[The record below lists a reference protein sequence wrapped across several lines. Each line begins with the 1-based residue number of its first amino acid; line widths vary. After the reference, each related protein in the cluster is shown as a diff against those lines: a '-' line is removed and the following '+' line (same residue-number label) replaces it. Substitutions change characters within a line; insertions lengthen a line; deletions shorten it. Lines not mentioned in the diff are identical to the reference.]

1 MKTVWRVFSY
11 LKRYPW
17 MAAGTLT
24 CAILS
29 TLMVIVFPATAKWI
43 IDDVVRANRPDKLL
57 PLILLA
63 AVAFLVQHGFK
74 ALRLV
79 LNNTFE
85 QRVIFDLRSDLYSH
99 IQLLPL
105 RWFDNRATGD
115 LMTRVI
121 EDVNSVERVL
131 IDGIEQGVVAI
142 LQVVIVISVM
152 FYLNV
157 KLALLAL
164 VPFPLLIAGALTY
177 TLTAHRRY
185 RSQRRASS
193 NMNALLHDNLAG
205 VRQIKSFV
213 REREEHA
220 RFNRVSDQLRHATL
234 VVMRVWAIY
243 SPSMSMFEAIG
254 ALLVLGF
261 GGHAVLTGAMQI
273 GDLVAFLMLT
283 AFLYDPVSRLHQ
295 LNQLVQ
301 AGRAAGERV
310 FEILDE
316 QVEAGAVAGIG
327 DPGTA
332 ITDRG
337 YKARI
342 LGDIRYENVSFSYVE
357 GLPALRCVSFHA
369 PPGATVA
376 LVGATGAGKSTLVN
390 LLVRFYE
397 FTSGEIHI
405 DGKPVREYELRT
417 LREAIGVVTQE
428 SFLFNG
434 SIRENLLMG
443 KPDAT
448 DAELWRAVDAA
459 NARQFIERLPD
470 GLESV
475 VGERGVKLSVGE
487 KQRLSIARSLLKDP
501 PILIL
506 DEATASVD
514 TATERLI
521 QEALERLMANRTS
534 IVIAHRLST
543 IVYAWK
549 ICAAVPAKFARGLA
563 TARDRVAGGNHYLG
577 KSRARAAITGLRR
590 IPLSGRRWCRCGR
603 SRNRDGL
610 AGLQFTTVFDV
621 VGFLQFI
628 DAYFVHFGYGRQ
640 CLSAR
645 HDVRVAHSGG
655 MRRRHGWSGRI
666 RRRGRALSNHDPWPD
681 VGNFLLQ
688 L

>member
-1 MKTVWRVFSY
+1 MVTYRQMKTVWRVFAY

-17 MAAGTLT
+17 MATGTLS
-24 CAILS
+24 CAIVS
-29 TLMVIVFPATAKWI
+29 TLMVIVFPGVTKWI
-43 IDDVVRANRPDKLL
+43 VDDVIRAHRPDKLL
-57 PLILLA
+57 PLIFIA
-63 AVAFLVQHGFK
+63 AGAFLLQHVFT
-74 ALRLV
+74 ALRLI

-85 QRVIFDLRSDLYSH
+85 QKVIFDLRSDLYSH
-99 IQLLPL
+99 IQFLALK
-105 RWFDNRATGD
+105 WFDNRATGD

-142 LQVVIVISVM
+142 LQVVIVLGVM
-152 FYLNV
+152 FYLNWQ
-157 KLALLAL
+157 LALLAL
-164 VPFPLLIAGALTY
+164 VPFPLLIGGALAY

-185 RSQRRASS
+185 RLQRRAASA
-193 NMNALLHDNLAG
+193 MNALLHDNLSG
-205 VRQIKSFV
+205 VRQIKSFA

-254 ALLVLGF
+254 AVLVLGF
-261 GGHAVLTGAMQI
+261 GGHAVLNGTMQI

-283 AFLYDPVSRLHQ
+283 AFLYDPASRLHQ

-316 QVEAGAVAGIG
+316 PVEPGVAAGIDEAAVA
-327 DPGTA
+327 
-332 ITDRG
+332 DRG
-337 YKARI
+337 YSKHIA
-342 LGDIRYENVSFSYVE
+342 GDIRYENVSFSYAE
-357 GLPALRCVSFHA
+357 GLPALRNVSFHA
-369 PPGATVA
+369 APGETIA

-397 FTSGEIHI
+397 FNRGEVLV
-405 DGKPVREYELRT
+405 DGKPIREYGLHQ

-434 SIRENLLMG
+434 TIRENLLMG
-443 KPDAT
+443 KPNAT
-448 DAELWRAVDAA
+448 DEELWRAVDAA
-459 NARQFIERLPD
+459 NAREFIERLPD
-470 GLESV
+470 RLESV

-487 KQRLSIARSLLKDP
+487 KQRLSIARALLKDP

-521 QEALERLMANRTS
+521 QEALEHLMANRTS

-543 IVYAWK
+543 IVHADQILVLDRGRIIERGKHDELIALGGKYA
-549 ICAAVPAKFARGLA
+549 RL
-563 TARDRVAGGNHYLG
+563 
-577 KSRARAAITGLRR
+577 
-590 IPLSGRRWCRCGR
+590 CRQ
-603 SRNRDGL
+603 SFL
-610 AGLQFTTVFDV
+610 AGASPPASGLETSLQQDGQLTEEMMT
-621 VGFLQFI
+621 
-628 DAYFVHFGYGRQ
+628 A
-640 CLSAR
+640 
-645 HDVRVAHSGG
+645 
-655 MRRRHGWSGRI
+655 
-666 RRRGRALSNHDPWPD
+666 ALGPEEKVPI
-681 VGNFLLQ
+681 
-688 L
+688 

>member
-1 MKTVWRVFSY
+1 MKTVWRVFGY
-11 LKRYPW
+11 LTRYPW

-24 CAILS
+24 CAILT
-29 TLMVIVFPATAKWI
+29 TLMVIVFPSVTKWI
-43 IDDVVRANRPDKLL
+43 INDVVRAQRPDKLL

-63 AVAFLVQHGFK
+63 AVAFLLQHVFN
-74 ALRLV
+74 ALRII

-85 QRVIFDLRSDLYSH
+85 QKVIFDLRSDLYSH

-131 IDGIEQGVVAI
+131 IDGIEQGVVAV
-142 LQVVIVISVM
+142 LQIVIVMTVM
-152 FYLNV
+152 FYWNA

-164 VPFPLLIAGALTY
+164 VPFPLLIAGALAY

-185 RSQRRASS
+185 RLQRRASS
-193 NMNALLHDNLAG
+193 DINALLHDNLAG
-205 VRQIKSFV
+205 IRQIKSFV

-220 RFNRVSDQLRHATL
+220 RFNRVSDQLRRATL
-234 VVMRVWAIY
+234 VVMRTWAIY

-254 ALLVLGF
+254 AVLVLGF
-261 GGHAVLTGAMQI
+261 GSYAVLNGGMQM
-273 GDLVAFLMLT
+273 GDLVAFLLLT
-283 AFLYDPVSRLHQ
+283 AFLYDPISRLHQ

-316 QVEAGAVAGIG
+316 SAE
-327 DPGTA
+327 PGL
-332 ITDRG
+332 IEKG
-337 YKARI
+337 KMLVRI
-342 LGDIRYENVSFSYVE
+342 AGDIRYEDVSFSYTE
-357 GLPALRCVSFHA
+357 GLPALKHVSFHA
-369 PPGATVA
+369 APGATIA

-397 FTSGEIHI
+397 FTSGRVYI
-405 DGKPVREYELRT
+405 DGRPIREYGLGA

-443 KPDAT
+443 KPTAT

-459 NARQFIERLPD
+459 KARQFIERLPE

-487 KQRLSIARSLLKDP
+487 KQRLSIARALLKDP

-521 QEALERLMANRTS
+521 QEALEHLMANRTS

-543 IVYAWK
+543 IVHADQ
-549 ICAAVPAKFARGLA
+549 ILVL
-563 TARDRVAGGNHYLG
+563 DR
-577 KSRARAAITGLRR
+577 
-590 IPLSGRRWCRCGR
+590 
-603 SRNRDGL
+603 
-610 AGLQFTTVFDV
+610 
-621 VGFLQFI
+621 
-628 DAYFVHFGYGRQ
+628 
-640 CLSAR
+640 
-645 HDVRVAHSGG
+645 
-655 MRRRHGWSGRI
+655 GRI
-666 RRRGRALSNHDPWPD
+666 IERGKHDELIALGGKYARLCEQS
-681 VGNFLLQ
+681 LLETSPQPQFQTPAETEITPIDTLDEQ
-688 L
+688 LPV

>member
-1 MKTVWRVFSY
+1 MKTVWRVFAY
-11 LKRYPW
+11 LKRYPGL
-17 MAAGTLT
+17 AAGTLA
-24 CAILS
+24 CAILG
-29 TLMVIVFPATAKWI
+29 TLMVIVFPSVTKWI

-57 PLILLA
+57 PLIWLA
-63 AVAFLVQHGFK
+63 TVAFLVQHLFNS
-74 ALRLV
+74 LRII

-85 QRVIFDLRSDLYSH
+85 QKVIFDLRSDLYSH

-131 IDGIEQGVVAI
+131 IDGIEQGVVAV
-142 LQVVIVISVM
+142 LQIVIVVAVM
-152 FYLNV
+152 FYWNA

-164 VPFPLLIAGALTY
+164 VPLPLLIVGALAY

-185 RSQRRASS
+185 RLQRRAAS
-193 NMNALLHDNLAG
+193 NINALLHDNLAG
-205 VRQIKSFV
+205 VRQIKSFA

-220 RFNRVSDQLRHATL
+220 RFNRASDQLRHATL
-234 VVMRVWAIY
+234 VVMRTWAIY

-261 GGHAVLTGAMQI
+261 GSHAVLTGSLQL
-273 GDLVAFLMLT
+273 GDLVGILMLM
-283 AFLYDPVSRLHQ
+283 AFLYDPISRLHQ

-316 QVEAGAVAGIG
+316 DAEPGVAAAVG

-332 ITDRG
+332 TIDRG
-337 YKARI
+337 YRAPI
-342 LGDIRYENVSFSYVE
+342 IGDIRYEDVSFSYVD
-357 GLPALRCVSFHA
+357 GLSALRHISFHA
-369 PPGATVA
+369 LPGTTTA

-397 FTSGEIHI
+397 FDSGQIYV
-405 DGKPVREYELRT
+405 DDKPVREYDLRT

-443 KPDAT
+443 KPMAS

-459 NARQFIERLPD
+459 NARQFIERLPQ
-470 GLESV
+470 GVESV

-487 KQRLSIARSLLKDP
+487 KQRLSIARALLKDP

-521 QEALERLMANRTS
+521 QEALEHLMANRTS

-543 IVYAWK
+543 IVGADQILVLDHGRVVERGTHEELLVLDQKYAQLCRQSLLESSPQRQAEPQEE
-549 ICAAVPAKFARGLA
+549 IV
-563 TARDRVAGGNHYLG
+563 TSEVAEPEEERL
-577 KSRARAAITGLRR
+577 
-590 IPLSGRRWCRCGR
+590 P
-603 SRNRDGL
+603 
-610 AGLQFTTVFDV
+610 V
-621 VGFLQFI
+621 
-628 DAYFVHFGYGRQ
+628 
-640 CLSAR
+640 
-645 HDVRVAHSGG
+645 
-655 MRRRHGWSGRI
+655 
-666 RRRGRALSNHDPWPD
+666 
-681 VGNFLLQ
+681 
-688 L
+688 

>member
-1 MKTVWRVFSY
+1 MKTVWRVFAY

-43 IDDVVRANRPDKLL
+43 INDVVRANQPDKLL
-57 PLILLA
+57 PLLA
-63 AVAFLVQHGFK
+63 LAGIAFVFQHGFN
-74 ALRLV
+74 ALRII

-85 QRVIFDLRSDLYSH
+85 QKVIFDLRSDLYSH

-142 LQVVIVISVM
+142 LQVFIVVGMM
-152 FYLNV
+152 FYLNA

-164 VPFPLLIAGALTY
+164 VPFPLLIAGTLAY

-185 RSQRRASS
+185 RLQRRASS
-193 NMNALLHDNLAG
+193 DMNALLHDNLAG

-213 REREEHA
+213 RENEEHG
-220 RFNRVSDQLRHATL
+220 RFNWVSDQLRRATL

-243 SPSMSMFEAIG
+243 SPSMSLFESVG

-261 GGHAVLTGAMQI
+261 GSHAVLTGSMQI
-273 GDLVAFLMLT
+273 GDLVAFLILT
-283 AFLYDPVSRLHQ
+283 AFLYDPLSRLHQ

-316 QVEAGAVAGIG
+316 PVEPGFVAAGA
-327 DPGTA
+327 DPGST
-332 ITDRG
+332 RV
-337 YKARI
+337 
-342 LGDIRYENVSFSYVE
+342 LGDIRYQDVSFSYVE
-357 GLPALRCVSFHA
+357 GLPALRNISFHA

-376 LVGATGAGKSTLVN
+376 LVGATGAGKSTVVN

-397 FTSGEIHI
+397 FTSGQIYI
-405 DGKPVREYELRT
+405 DRKSILEYDLRA

-443 KPDAT
+443 KPQAT
-448 DAELWRAVDAA
+448 EAELWRAVIAA
-459 NARQFIERLPD
+459 NAQQFIQRLPG

-487 KQRLSIARSLLKDP
+487 KQRLSIARALLKDP

-543 IVYAWK
+543 IV
-549 ICAAVPAKFARGLA
+549 
-563 TARDRVAGGNHYLG
+563 
-577 KSRARAAITGLRR
+577 RADQILV
-590 IPLSGRRWCRCGR
+590 L
-603 SRNRDGL
+603 D
-610 AGLQFTTVFDV
+610 
-621 VGFLQFI
+621 
-628 DAYFVHFGYGRQ
+628 H
-640 CLSAR
+640 
-645 HDVRVAHSGG
+645 
-655 MRRRHGWSGRI
+655 GRI
-666 RRRGRALSNHDPWPD
+666 IERGTHDKLLSL
-681 VGNFLLQ
+681 GGKYTRLCQQSLLESSPLRQ
-688 L
+688 REPPAEILASQTSETEEELPVC

>member
-1 MKTVWRVFSY
+1 METVWRVFAY

-24 CAILS
+24 CAIFS
-29 TLMVIVFPATAKWI
+29 TVMVIVFPSVTKWI
-43 IDDVVRANRPDKLL
+43 IDDVVRANRPDRLL
-57 PLILLA
+57 SLIVVA
-63 AVAFLVQHGFK
+63 TVAFLVQHVFNS
-74 ALRLV
+74 LRII

-142 LQVVIVISVM
+142 LQIMIVLAVM
-152 FYLNV
+152 FYWNA

-164 VPFPLLIAGALTY
+164 VPFPLLIAGALSY

-185 RSQRRASS
+185 RLQRRAAS
-193 NMNALLHDNLAG
+193 NINALLHDNLAG
-205 VRQIKSFV
+205 IRQIKSFA

-220 RFNRVSDQLRHATL
+220 RFNRASDELRRATL
-234 VVMRVWAIY
+234 IVMRTWAIY

-254 ALLVLGF
+254 AVLVLGF
-261 GGHAVLTGAMQI
+261 GSHAVLTGAMQL
-273 GDLVAFLMLT
+273 GDLVAILLLT
-283 AFLYDPVSRLHQ
+283 AFLYDPISRLHQ

-316 QVEAGAVAGIG
+316 EPEPGFVAGVGESGAV
-327 DPGTA
+327 
-332 ITDRG
+332 ITNRYDE
-337 YKARI
+337 RI

-357 GLPALRCVSFHA
+357 GLPALRHVSFHA
-369 PPGATVA
+369 PPGATIA
-376 LVGATGAGKSTLVN
+376 LVGATGAGKSTLVG

-397 FTSGEIHI
+397 FSSGQIYI
-405 DGKPVREYELRT
+405 DGRAIRDYDLRT
-417 LREAIGVVTQE
+417 LRAAIGVVTQE

-434 SIRENLLMG
+434 TIRENLLMG
-443 KPDAT
+443 RPNAT
-448 DAELWRAVDAA
+448 DAQLWRAVDAA
-459 NARQFIERLPD
+459 NARQFIKRLPD
-470 GLESV
+470 GLQSV

-487 KQRLSIARSLLKDP
+487 KQRLSIARALLKDP

-521 QEALERLMANRTS
+521 QEALEHLMANRTS

-543 IVYAWK
+543 IVHADQ
-549 ICAAVPAKFARGLA
+549 ILVL
-563 TARDRVAGGNHYLG
+563 DH
-577 KSRARAAITGLRR
+577 
-590 IPLSGRRWCRCGR
+590 
-603 SRNRDGL
+603 
-610 AGLQFTTVFDV
+610 
-621 VGFLQFI
+621 
-628 DAYFVHFGYGRQ
+628 
-640 CLSAR
+640 
-645 HDVRVAHSGG
+645 
-655 MRRRHGWSGRI
+655 GRI
-666 RRRGRALSNHDPWPD
+666 IERGTHEELLVLDRRYAQLCRQS
-681 VGNFLLQ
+681 LLESSTQ
-688 L
+688 REAQPQAGIVASEFTEPAEERLHV

>member
-1 MKTVWRVFSY
+1 MKTVWRVFAY
-11 LKRYPW
+11 LKRYPGL
-17 MAAGTLT
+17 AAGTLA
-24 CAILS
+24 CAVLG
-29 TLMVIVFPATAKWI
+29 TLMVIVFPGVTKWI

-63 AVAFLVQHGFK
+63 TVAFLVQHLFNS
-74 ALRLV
+74 LRII

-85 QRVIFDLRSDLYSH
+85 QKVIFDLRSDLYSH
-99 IQLLPL
+99 IQFLPL

-131 IDGIEQGVVAI
+131 IDGIEQGVVAV
-142 LQVVIVISVM
+142 LQIIIVVAVM
-152 FYLNV
+152 FYLNPI
-157 KLALLAL
+157 LALLAL
-164 VPFPLLIAGALTY
+164 VPLPLLIAGALGY

-185 RSQRRASS
+185 RLQRRAAS
-193 NMNALLHDNLAG
+193 NINALLHDNLAG
-205 VRQIKSFV
+205 IRQIKSFA
-213 REREEHA
+213 REREEHG
-220 RFNRVSDQLRHATL
+220 RFNRASDQLRHATL
-234 VVMRVWAIY
+234 VVMRTWAIY

-261 GGHAVLTGAMQI
+261 GSHAVLAGSLQL
-273 GDLVAFLMLT
+273 GDLVAILMLT
-283 AFLYDPVSRLHQ
+283 AFLYDPISRLHQ

-316 QVEAGAVAGIG
+316 DSEPGVVAGI
-327 DPGTA
+327 DRDTA
-332 ITDRG
+332 VTGGG
-337 YKARI
+337 YSKQI
-342 LGDIRYENVSFSYVE
+342 IGDIRYENVSFGYAE
-357 GLPALRCVSFHA
+357 GLTALRHISFHA
-369 PPGATVA
+369 PPGTTTA

-397 FTSGEIHI
+397 FDSGQIYV
-405 DGKPVREYELRT
+405 DDKPIREYDLRT

-443 KPDAT
+443 KPTAT

-459 NARQFIERLPD
+459 NARQFIERLPQ

-487 KQRLSIARSLLKDP
+487 KQRLSIARALLKDP

-521 QEALERLMANRTS
+521 QEALEHLMANRTS

-543 IVYAWK
+543 IVHADQILVLDHGGVIERGTHDELLALDQKYAQLCRQSLLESSPQREAEPQEE
-549 ICAAVPAKFARGLA
+549 ILA
-563 TARDRVAGGNHYLG
+563 SEVAEPEEERL
-577 KSRARAAITGLRR
+577 
-590 IPLSGRRWCRCGR
+590 P
-603 SRNRDGL
+603 
-610 AGLQFTTVFDV
+610 V
-621 VGFLQFI
+621 
-628 DAYFVHFGYGRQ
+628 
-640 CLSAR
+640 
-645 HDVRVAHSGG
+645 
-655 MRRRHGWSGRI
+655 
-666 RRRGRALSNHDPWPD
+666 
-681 VGNFLLQ
+681 
-688 L
+688 

>member
-1 MKTVWRVFSY
+1 
-11 LKRYPW
+11 
-17 MAAGTLT
+17 
-24 CAILS
+24 
-29 TLMVIVFPATAKWI
+29 VFPSVTKWI
-43 IDDVVRANRPDKLL
+43 IEDVVRANRPDKLL

-63 AVAFLVQHGFK
+63 AVAFLVQHLFNS
-74 ALRLV
+74 LRII

-85 QRVIFDLRSDLYSH
+85 QKVIFDLRSDLYSH

-131 IDGIEQGVVAI
+131 IDGIEQGVVAV
-142 LQVVIVISVM
+142 LQIVIVVAVM
-152 FYLNV
+152 FYWNA

-164 VPFPLLIAGALTY
+164 VPLPLLIAGALAY

-185 RSQRRASS
+185 RLQRRAAS
-193 NMNALLHDNLAG
+193 NINALLHDNLAG
-205 VRQIKSFV
+205 VRQIKSFA

-220 RFNRVSDQLRHATL
+220 RFNRASDQLRHATL
-234 VVMRVWAIY
+234 VVMRTWAIY

-261 GGHAVLTGAMQI
+261 GSHDVLTGSLQL
-273 GDLVAFLMLT
+273 GDLVGILMLM
-283 AFLYDPVSRLHQ
+283 AFLYDPISRLHQ

-316 QVEAGAVAGIG
+316 DAEPGAVTKINSVGEPDRFSHLKRG
-327 DPGTA
+327 GTREA
-332 ITDRG
+332 VSFP
-337 YKARI
+337 YKPALPI
-342 LGDIRYENVSFSYVE
+342 LGDIRYEDVSFSYTD
-357 GLPALRCVSFHA
+357 GLSALRHISFHA
-369 PPGATVA
+369 SPGTTTA

-397 FTSGEIHI
+397 FDSGQIYV
-405 DGKPVREYELRT
+405 DDKPVREYDLRT

-443 KPDAT
+443 KPTASDT
-448 DAELWRAVDAA
+448 ELWRAVDAA

-470 GLESV
+470 GMESV

-487 KQRLSIARSLLKDP
+487 KQRLSIARALLKDP

-521 QEALERLMANRTS
+521 QEALEHLMANRTS

-543 IVYAWK
+543 IVGADQILVLDHGRVVERGTHEELLVLDQKYAQLCRQSLLESSPQRETESNEE
-549 ICAAVPAKFARGLA
+549 IVTLE
-563 TARDRVAGGNHYLG
+563 VAEPEEQRL
-577 KSRARAAITGLRR
+577 
-590 IPLSGRRWCRCGR
+590 P
-603 SRNRDGL
+603 
-610 AGLQFTTVFDV
+610 V
-621 VGFLQFI
+621 
-628 DAYFVHFGYGRQ
+628 
-640 CLSAR
+640 
-645 HDVRVAHSGG
+645 
-655 MRRRHGWSGRI
+655 
-666 RRRGRALSNHDPWPD
+666 
-681 VGNFLLQ
+681 
-688 L
+688 

>member
-1 MKTVWRVFSY
+1 MKTVWRVFAY

-29 TLMVIVFPATAKWI
+29 TVMVIVFPATTKWI

-57 PLILLA
+57 PLLTLA
-63 AVAFLVQHGFK
+63 AVAFLLQHGFN
-74 ALRLV
+74 ALRIV

-85 QRVIFDLRSDLYSH
+85 QKVIFDLRSDLYSH

-131 IDGIEQGVVAI
+131 IDGIEQGLVAA
-142 LQVVIVISVM
+142 LQVIVVLGVM
-152 FYLNV
+152 FYLSW
-157 KLALLAL
+157 KLTLLGLLPA
-164 VPFPLLIAGALTY
+164 PFLAGGALWY

-185 RSQRRASS
+185 RLQRRASS
-193 NMNALLHDNLAG
+193 AVNALLHDNLAG
-205 VRQIKSFV
+205 IRQIKSFG
-213 REREEHA
+213 REGEQHA
-220 RFNRVSDQLRHATL
+220 RFNHASNELRRATL
-234 VVMRVWAIY
+234 IVMRVWAMY
-243 SPSMSMFEAIG
+243 HPSMYLIG
-254 ALLVLGF
+254 SLGVILLIGVGTK
-261 GGHAVLTGAMQI
+261 AVLAGAMQL
-273 GDLVAFLMLT
+273 GDLIAFLMLT
-283 AFLYDPVSRLHQ
+283 GFLYEPIGKLHQ

-310 FEILDE
+310 FQIVDE
-316 QVEAGAVAGIG
+316 RAEPGFVAAGS
-327 DPGTA
+327 
-332 ITDRG
+332 DRG
-337 YKARI
+337 QLSIGAEPQSTPI
-342 LGDIRYENVSFSYVE
+342 LGDIRYQNVSFSYVE
-357 GLPALRCVSFHA
+357 GLPALKNVSFHA
-369 PPGATVA
+369 PPGTTVA

-397 FTSGEIHI
+397 FTSGQIYI
-405 DGKPVREYELRT
+405 DGKPIREYDLRA

-443 KPDAT
+443 KPQAS
-448 DAELWRAVDAA
+448 DAELWRAVVAA
-459 NARQFIERLPD
+459 NAQQFIQRLPD

-487 KQRLSIARSLLKDP
+487 KQRLSIARALLKDP

-514 TATERLI
+514 TETERLI

-543 IVYAWK
+543 IV
-549 ICAAVPAKFARGLA
+549 
-563 TARDRVAGGNHYLG
+563 
-577 KSRARAAITGLRR
+577 RADQILV
-590 IPLSGRRWCRCGR
+590 L
-603 SRNRDGL
+603 D
-610 AGLQFTTVFDV
+610 
-621 VGFLQFI
+621 
-628 DAYFVHFGYGRQ
+628 H
-640 CLSAR
+640 
-645 HDVRVAHSGG
+645 
-655 MRRRHGWSGRI
+655 GRI
-666 RRRGRALSNHDPWPD
+666 IERGTHDELLALGGKYARLCQQS
-681 VGNFLLQ
+681 LLETSPLRETESPAEIAASQTPEAKEQ
-688 L
+688 LPVC

>member
-29 TLMVIVFPATAKWI
+29 TLMVIVFPAAAKWI

-63 AVAFLVQHGFK
+63 AVAFLVQHGFN

-164 VPFPLLIAGALTY
+164 VPFPLLIVGALTY

-261 GGHAVLTGAMQI
+261 GAHAVLTGAMQI

-316 QVEAGAVAGIG
+316 QVEAGAVAEIT
-327 DPGTA
+327 DPSTA

-357 GLPALRCVSFHA
+357 GLPALRHVSFHA

-397 FTSGEIHI
+397 FTSGEIYI
-405 DGKPVREYELRT
+405 DGKPLREYELRT

-443 KPDAT
+443 KPNAT

-487 KQRLSIARSLLKDP
+487 KQRLSIARALLKDP

-543 IVYAWK
+543 IVYADQ
-549 ICAAVPAKFARGLA
+549 ILVL
-563 TARDRVAGGNHYLG
+563 DH
-577 KSRARAAITGLRR
+577 
-590 IPLSGRRWCRCGR
+590 
-603 SRNRDGL
+603 
-610 AGLQFTTVFDV
+610 
-621 VGFLQFI
+621 
-628 DAYFVHFGYGRQ
+628 
-640 CLSAR
+640 
-645 HDVRVAHSGG
+645 
-655 MRRRHGWSGRI
+655 GRI
-666 RRRGRALSNHDPWPD
+666 IERGTHDE
-681 VGNFLLQ
+681 LLAQDGKYARLCRQSLLEVSPLRETDAQTEIVTSESLEREQQ
-688 L
+688 LPV

>member
-1 MKTVWRVFSY
+1 MKTVWRVFGY
-11 LKRYPW
+11 LKRYP
-17 MAAGTLT
+17 ALALGTLG
-24 CAILS
+24 CAITG
-29 TLMVIVFPATAKWI
+29 TLMVIVFPGVTKWI
-43 IDDVVRANRPDKLL
+43 IDDVVRQNHPEKLM
-57 PLILLA
+57 PLVLLA
-63 AVAFLVQHGFK
+63 FVAFLLQHAFNT
-74 ALRLV
+74 LRII

-131 IDGIEQGVVAI
+131 IDGIEQGVVAV
-142 LQVVIVISVM
+142 LQIVIVMAVM
-152 FYLNV
+152 FYLNS

-164 VPFPLLIAGALTY
+164 APFPLLIAGALTY

-185 RSQRRASS
+185 RLQRRAASA
-193 NMNALLHDNLAG
+193 MNALLHDNLSG

-213 REREEHA
+213 RENEEHG

-234 VVMRVWAIY
+234 VVMRVWAVY
-243 SPSMSMFEAIG
+243 SPSMSMFEAFG
-254 ALLVLGF
+254 AILVLGF
-261 GGHAVLTGAMQI
+261 GSRAVLAGGMQI

-283 AFLYDPVSRLHQ
+283 AFLYDPISRLHQ
-295 LNQLVQ
+295 LNQLMQ

-316 QVEAGAVAGIG
+316 RIEPGWIESKPSARVA
-327 DPGTA
+327 
-332 ITDRG
+332 
-337 YKARI
+337 
-342 LGDIRYENVSFSYVE
+342 GDIRYEEVSFSYAD
-357 GLPALRCVSFHA
+357 GLPALDHVSFHA
-369 PPGATVA
+369 PPGATIA

-397 FTSGEIHI
+397 FSSGEIYV
-405 DGKPVREYELRT
+405 DGKPIRNYELHA

-448 DAELWRAVDAA
+448 DAELWRTVDAA
-459 NARQFIERLPD
+459 NAREFIERLPD

-487 KQRLSIARSLLKDP
+487 KQRLSIARALLKNP

-514 TATERLI
+514 TATQRLI

-543 IVYAWK
+543 IVHAEQ
-549 ICAAVPAKFARGLA
+549 ILVL
-563 TARDRVAGGNHYLG
+563 DH
-577 KSRARAAITGLRR
+577 
-590 IPLSGRRWCRCGR
+590 
-603 SRNRDGL
+603 
-610 AGLQFTTVFDV
+610 
-621 VGFLQFI
+621 
-628 DAYFVHFGYGRQ
+628 
-640 CLSAR
+640 
-645 HDVRVAHSGG
+645 
-655 MRRRHGWSGRI
+655 GRI
-666 RRRGRALSNHDPWPD
+666 IERGTHDDLLALDGRYARLCRQS
-681 VGNFLLQ
+681 LLETSPVRETESPAEIVASQ
-688 L
+688 TLEKEERLPV

>member
-1 MKTVWRVFSY
+1 MMHRRGYLSREMNTVGRVFAY

-24 CAILS
+24 CAVLS
-29 TLMVIVFPATAKWI
+29 TLMVIVFPAATKWI
-43 IDDVVRANRPDKLL
+43 IDDVVRAQRPEKLI
-57 PLILLA
+57 PLIMLA
-63 AVAFLVQHGFK
+63 AAAFLVQHVFNS
-74 ALRLV
+74 LRII

-142 LQVVIVISVM
+142 LQVVIVVSVM
-152 FYLNV
+152 FYLNL

-164 VPFPLLIAGALTY
+164 VPLPFLIAGALAY

-185 RSQRRASS
+185 RLQRRASS
-193 NMNALLHDNLAG
+193 DMNALLHDNLAG

-243 SPSMSMFEAIG
+243 SPSMSLFEAIG

-261 GGHAVLTGAMQI
+261 GGHAVLTGNMQI

-283 AFLYDPVSRLHQ
+283 AFLYDPVTRLHQ

-316 QVEAGAVAGIG
+316 PMEPGAAVARVERDRPIG
-327 DPGTA
+327 ATQ
-332 ITDRG
+332 
-337 YKARI
+337 I
-342 LGDIRYENVSFSYVE
+342 LGDIRYENVSFSYVQ
-357 GLPALRCVSFHA
+357 GLTALRHVSFHA
-369 PPGATVA
+369 APGMTVA

-397 FTSGEIHI
+397 LSSGQIYVDE
-405 DGKPVREYELRT
+405 KPIREYDLRT

-434 SIRENLLMG
+434 PIRENLLMG

-448 DAELWRAVDAA
+448 DAELWRAIDAA
-459 NARQFIERLPD
+459 NARQFIERLPG

-487 KQRLSIARSLLKDP
+487 KQRLSIARALLKDP
-501 PILIL
+501 PVLIL

-543 IVYAWK
+543 IV
-549 ICAAVPAKFARGLA
+549 
-563 TARDRVAGGNHYLG
+563 
-577 KSRARAAITGLRR
+577 RADQILV
-590 IPLSGRRWCRCGR
+590 L
-603 SRNRDGL
+603 D
-610 AGLQFTTVFDV
+610 
-621 VGFLQFI
+621 
-628 DAYFVHFGYGRQ
+628 H
-640 CLSAR
+640 
-645 HDVRVAHSGG
+645 
-655 MRRRHGWSGRI
+655 GRI
-666 RRRGRALSNHDPWPD
+666 IERGTHEELLALGGKYARLCQQS
-681 VGNFLLQ
+681 LLEASPSGEAEPQ
-688 L
+688 KEIVPSETLEEEEQFSL

>member
-1 MKTVWRVFSY
+1 MKTVWRVFAY

-17 MAAGTLT
+17 LAAGTLA
-24 CAILS
+24 CAIMG
-29 TLMVIVFPATAKWI
+29 TLMVIVFPSVTKWI

-63 AVAFLVQHGFK
+63 AVAFLIQHLFNS
-74 ALRLV
+74 LRII

-85 QRVIFDLRSDLYSH
+85 QKVIFDLRSDLYSH

-121 EDVNSVERVL
+121 EDVNAVERVL
-131 IDGIEQGVVAI
+131 IDGIEQGVVAV
-142 LQVVIVISVM
+142 LQIVIVVAVM
-152 FYLNV
+152 FYWNA

-164 VPFPLLIAGALTY
+164 VPLPLLIVGALAY

-185 RSQRRASS
+185 RLQRRAAS
-193 NMNALLHDNLAG
+193 NINALLHDNLAG
-205 VRQIKSFV
+205 VRQIKSFA

-220 RFNRVSDQLRHATL
+220 RFNRASDQLRHATL
-234 VVMRVWAIY
+234 VVMRTWAIY

-261 GGHAVLTGAMQI
+261 GSHAVLTGSLQL
-273 GDLVAFLMLT
+273 GDLVGILMLM
-283 AFLYDPVSRLHQ
+283 AFLYDPISRLHQ

-316 QVEAGAVAGIG
+316 DAEPGVVAGVD
-327 DPGTA
+327 DPA
-332 ITDRG
+332 AVITDRG
-337 YKARI
+337 YSARI
-342 LGDIRYENVSFSYVE
+342 IGDLRYEDVSFSYVD
-357 GLPALRCVSFHA
+357 GLSALRHISFHA
-369 PPGATVA
+369 LPGTTTA

-397 FTSGEIHI
+397 FDSGQIYV
-405 DGKPVREYELRT
+405 DNKPVREYDLRT

-443 KPDAT
+443 KPTAS

-459 NARQFIERLPD
+459 NARHFIERLPE

-487 KQRLSIARSLLKDP
+487 KQRLSIARALLKDP

-521 QEALERLMANRTS
+521 QEALEHLMANRTS

-543 IVYAWK
+543 IVGADQILVLDHGRVVERGTHEELLVLDQKYAQ
-549 ICAAVPAKFARGLA
+549 L
-563 TARDRVAGGNHYLG
+563 
-577 KSRARAAITGLRR
+577 
-590 IPLSGRRWCRCGR
+590 CRQSLLESSPQR
-603 SRNRDGL
+603 QADP
-610 AGLQFTTVFDV
+610 QEEV
-621 VGFLQFI
+621 VSSEVVEPEEERLP
-628 DAYFVHFGYGRQ
+628 V
-640 CLSAR
+640 
-645 HDVRVAHSGG
+645 
-655 MRRRHGWSGRI
+655 
-666 RRRGRALSNHDPWPD
+666 
-681 VGNFLLQ
+681 
-688 L
+688 